1 MMFVTLAAV
10 VMGVSSI
17 APGVGIPLGIVL
29 LVVWLRTT
37 LVAKRRRARGHAVTR
52 EEKLHLFL
60 ASFGA
65 TVGLLAVTCF
75 AGCAAFVAA
84 CFACMGTWAAL
95 GGDRTTGAGWVLAW
109 IVFGAVILVIVIP
122 VLRVLYRV
130 VRRRWRRDVGD
141 SED

>member
-37 LVAKRRRARGHAVTR
+37 AVAKRRRALGHAVTR